1 MNEQTAKKTS
11 KRTETRRAARNHVF
25 NIIFQTEFNDISEI
39 DDAVLK
45 YYEAIEHE
53 AEQEEAYGESFDFE
67 IDKEFISKELKGIVS
82 NFSNIDDYIKK
93 YAVGW
98 TVDRMSKVDL
108 AILRLAVFEI
118 VFSEIPN
125 KVAVNEAVELAKEYS
140 SEKAP
145 AFINGIL
152 GKIVSENGD
161 KH

>member
-118 VFSEIPN
+118 VFSEIPD